1 MSNFE
6 ANFNVGAAGKVF
18 DIIFGKR
25 GATVSSIV
33 NLTGLS
39 KGTVIKILDEY
50 RERGIFVSRL
60 SNDRNRG
67 RRPRI
72 YSLSKRPAV
81 AVIDLTGGKLY
92 VTVSDFYGEKKT
104 VLVDRLETVTE
115 DELLDYLKILS
126 EKFAKTITR
135 KTVASAVYIVD
146 GRYDPY
152 KDILVSHTQPV
163 LSKFRFS
170 EYKYPGVPCYVTSRE
185 GLKKAC
191 GAMGDGERALFIK
204 IADGD
209 MSASVISE
217 SGELVS
223 YLDLNSKEGC
233 IIAPAEGEGKEG
245 FCDRIIRV
253 AELFDTMLKLDRV
266 YIEMPHPEPLTS
278 SYITE
283 RLPVSLAERTI
294 FADGAAADMEKLAIK
309 CAALGILRDMT
320 AITERK

>member
-6 ANFNVGAAGKVF
+6 ANFSVGTAGKVF
-18 DIIFGKR
+18 DVIFGKK
-25 GATVSSIV
+25 GATVSSIAD
-33 NLTGLS
+33 LTGLS
-39 KGTVIKILDEY
+39 KGTVSKVLNEY

-60 SNDRNRG
+60 SNDRDRG

-92 VTVSDFYGEKKT
+92 VTVSDFYGEKRT
-104 VLVDRLETVTE
+104 ILVDRLETVTE
-115 DELLDYLKILS
+115 DELFGYLRILS
-126 EKFAKTITR
+126 ERFAKAVTR
-135 KTVASAVYIVD
+135 KTVTFAVYVID
-146 GRYDPY
+146 GRYDPE
-152 KDILVSHTQPV
+152 KDILISHTQPV

-170 EYKYPGVPCYVTSRE
+170 EYKYPRVPCYVTSRE
-185 GLKKAC
+185 GLEKIN
-191 GAMGDGERALFIK
+191 GAVDTGERALFIK
-204 IADGD
+204 VADGD

-217 SGELVS
+217 SGEMVS

-233 IIAPAEGEGKEG
+233 IIAPAEGEGREG

-253 AELFDTMLKLDRV
+253 TEFFEAMLKLDRV
-266 YIEMPHPEPLTS
+266 YIEIPYPEPSIS

-283 RLPVSLAERTI
+283 RLPVSLAERTVFI
-294 FADGAAADMEKLAIK
+294 DGTAVDMEKLAIK
-309 CAALGILRDMT
+309 CAALGMLRDTT

>member
-1 MSNFE
+1 MGNFE
-6 ANFNVGAAGKVF
+6 ANFSVGTAGKVF
-18 DIIFGKR
+18 DVIFGKK
-25 GATVSSIV
+25 GATVSSIAD
-33 NLTGLS
+33 LTGLS
-39 KGTVIKILDEY
+39 KGTVSKVLNEY

-60 SNDRNRG
+60 SNDRDRG

-92 VTVSDFYGEKKT
+92 VTVSDFYGEKRT
-104 VLVDRLETVTE
+104 ILVDRLETVTE
-115 DELLDYLKILS
+115 DELFGYLRILS
-126 EKFAKTITR
+126 ERFAKAVTR
-135 KTVASAVYIVD
+135 KTVTFAVYVID
-146 GRYDPY
+146 GRYDPE
-152 KDILVSHTQPV
+152 KDILISHTQPV

-185 GLKKAC
+185 GLEKIN
-191 GAMGDGERALFIK
+191 GAVDTGERALFIK
-204 IADGD
+204 VADGD

-217 SGELVS
+217 SGEMVS

-233 IIAPAEGEGKEG
+233 IIAPAEGEGREG

-253 AELFDTMLKLDRV
+253 TEFFEAMLKLDRV
-266 YIEMPHPEPLTS
+266 YIEIPYPEPSIS

-283 RLPVSLAERTI
+283 RLPVSLAERTVFI
-294 FADGAAADMEKLAIK
+294 DGTAVDMEKLAIK
-309 CAALGILRDMT
+309 CAALGMLRDTT